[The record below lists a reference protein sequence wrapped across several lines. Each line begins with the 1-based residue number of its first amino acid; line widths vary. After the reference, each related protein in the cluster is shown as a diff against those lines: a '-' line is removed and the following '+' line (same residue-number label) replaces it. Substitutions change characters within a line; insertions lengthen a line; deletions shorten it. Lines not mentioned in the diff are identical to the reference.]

1 MAAKQSKM
9 YLLFSVVVRTK
20 WDNLGK
26 VLSTV
31 SGTHSNA
38 HKMVTSGLKPD
49 LDGLWKIPRAE
60 DLG

>member
-1 MAAKQSKM
+1 M
-9 YLLFSVVVRTK
+9 LFSVVVRTK
-20 WDNLGK
+20 WDNFGK
-26 VLSTV
+26 VLSMV

>member
-1 MAAKQSKM
+1 MAAKQSKI
-9 YLLFSVVVRTK
+9 YELFSVVVRIK

-31 SGTHSNA
+31 SGTHSSA

-49 LDGLWKIPRAE
+49 LDGLWKMPRAD

>member
-1 MAAKQSKM
+1 MAAKQSKI
-9 YLLFSVVVRTK
+9 YVLFRVVVRTQ

-26 VLSTV
+26 VLSMV

-38 HKMVTSGLKPD
+38 HKKVTSGLKPD
-49 LDGLWKIPRAE
+49 LDGLWRIPRAE